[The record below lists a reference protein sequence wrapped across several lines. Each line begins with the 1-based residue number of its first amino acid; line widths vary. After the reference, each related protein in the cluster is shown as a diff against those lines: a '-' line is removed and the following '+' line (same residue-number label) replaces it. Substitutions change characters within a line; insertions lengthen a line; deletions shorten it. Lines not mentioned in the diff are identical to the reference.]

1 MRFPCGVLRAST
13 LAALLGTT
21 VTVIDGCVP
30 ADCNDTATCP
40 VVGDETI
47 VSDARGV
54 EASDEA
60 PGMSDGFADASDGDP
75 NTGDAAADRNDGTV
89 ALSDSPADIRA
100 ADASEAT
107 VVDAVV
113 LNPTPDGPPVDVGV
127 DGAVDVGVDAPMEAP
142 SPKCVSN
149 LLVPTAAVSLSVNGG
164 NVAASAIDNNF
175 ATRWESAQGIDP
187 EWIYLDFGSPVFFD
201 RVRILWEASCAKN
214 YDLQASNDAV
224 TWRTMKS
231 IVGNTLMNWPP
242 GPTDW
247 SAAVDSTGFTGV
259 GRYLRVFGTVRCHVY
274 GYSMWEM
281 QAYGD
286 TNASCA
292 P

>member
-1 MRFPCGVLRAST
+1 MRFRDGVFGAST
-13 LAALLGTT
+13 LPALVMTAI
-21 VTVIDGCVP
+21 TVIDGCVP
-30 ADCNDTATCP
+30 VDCKETATCT
-40 VVGDETI
+40 VVGDKTI
-47 VSDARGV
+47 VSDARSI
-54 EASDEA
+54 ETSDEA
-60 PGMSDGFADASDGDP
+60 PGMSDDSADASDGAA
-75 NTGDAAADRNDGTV
+75 NTVDAAADTNDGTV
-89 ALSDSPADIRA
+89 TLSDAPVDTRA

-107 VVDAVV
+107 VDVV
-113 LNPTPDGPPVDVGV
+113 ELDTTADSPPVDTGV
-127 DGAVDVGVDAPMEAP
+127 DMGVDAPMEGGP
-142 SPKCVSN
+142 PKCISN
-149 LLVPTAAVSLSVNGG
+149 LLTPIAAVALSVNGG
-164 NVAASAIDNNF
+164 NLAAFAIDGNF

-187 EWIYLDFGSPVFFD
+187 EWIDLDFGSPVFFD

-231 IVGNTLMNWPP
+231 IVGNALMNWPP

-247 SAAVDSTGFTGV
+247 SNAVDSTGLAGV

-274 GYSMWEM
+274 GYSMWDM